1 MIVRLMFHEN
11 AVNAYD
17 ENAESILLLFPVLYF
32 TYQIL
37 VLSRNM
43 ETKNYK
49 TETKEKITKWKT
61 KEKITK
67 RKRKK
72 NYKTAKMY

>member
-17 ENAESILLLFPVLYF
+17 ENAESILLFFPVLYS

-37 VLSRNM
+37 VLSQNM
-43 ETKNYK
+43 ETKIIK
-49 TETKEKITKWKT
+49 L
-61 KEKITK
+61 
-67 RKRKK
+67 KRKK
-72 NYKTAKMY
+72 NYKMENERKNYKTKKKEKL